1 MAISCTASN
10 VNPASTA
17 ADAIVT
23 CAADAGGDVGCGGE
37 EGGGG
42 GGGGKLGFGKS
53 AFGNLFVDQ
62 FLPTNHFNL
71 RNICKLSISYSHTLP
86 IYS

>member
-10 VNPASTA
+10 VNPASAA

-23 CAADAGGDVGCGGE
+23 CAAAAGGDVGC
-37 EGGGG
+37 GGG

>member
-10 VNPASTA
+10 VNPASAA
-17 ADAIVT
+17 ADAIFT
-23 CAADAGGDVGCGGE
+23 CAADAGGDVGC
-37 EGGGG
+37 GGGG

-71 RNICKLSISYSHTLP
+71 RNICKLSISYSHTLL

>member
-10 VNPASTA
+10 VNPASAA
-17 ADAIVT
+17 ADAI
-23 CAADAGGDVGCGGE
+23 ADAGGDVGC
-37 EGGGG
+37 GGG